1 MNEFCDDDETPARI
15 LYALN
20 SLYIKVSLKLLYLF
34 KIYTCIYIHSLASSF
49 LFLGL
54 LTSSAQILCEGVSCF
69 SQFRKERE
77 KETFCCVFFFKCT
90 FRVSNPNLFYLRERV
105 FLFFGKDMKK
115 CHSLESLFCLSV
127 MWKCSLDLD
136 FTRVNFLSRSVEIM
150 C

>member
-1 MNEFCDDDETPARI
+1 MR
-15 LYALN
+15 
-20 SLYIKVSLKLLYLF
+20 
-34 KIYTCIYIHSLASSF
+34 
-49 LFLGL
+49 GL
-54 LTSSAQILCEGVSCF
+54 VAFQK
-69 SQFRKERE
+69 RKR
-77 KETFCCVFFFKCT
+77 KKRFAAFFFLKCT

>member
-1 MNEFCDDDETPARI
+1 MR
-15 LYALN
+15 
-20 SLYIKVSLKLLYLF
+20 
-34 KIYTCIYIHSLASSF
+34 
-49 LFLGL
+49 GL
-54 LTSSAQILCEGVSCF
+54 VAFQK
-69 SQFRKERE
+69 RKR
-77 KETFCCVFFFKCT
+77 KKRFAAFFFFKCT

>member
-1 MNEFCDDDETPARI
+1 MRGLVAFP
-15 LYALN
+15 N
-20 SLYIKVSLKLLYLF
+20 SEKK
-34 KIYTCIYIHSLASSF
+34 
-49 LFLGL
+49 
-54 LTSSAQILCEGVSCF
+54 
-69 SQFRKERE
+69 E
-77 KETFCCVFFFKCT
+77 KETFCCCVFLKNVL
-90 FRVSNPNLFYLRERV
+90 RVSNPNLFYLRERV

>member
-1 MNEFCDDDETPARI
+1 MLPIIQEERG
-15 LYALN
+15 
-20 SLYIKVSLKLLYLF
+20 KRLL
-34 KIYTCIYIHSLASSF
+34 
-49 LFLGL
+49 
-54 LTSSAQILCEGVSCF
+54 
-69 SQFRKERE
+69 
-77 KETFCCVFFFKCT
+77 CVFFKNVL
-90 FRVSNPNLFYLRERV
+90 RVSNPNLFYLRERV

>member
-1 MNEFCDDDETPARI
+1 MRGLVAFP
-15 LYALN
+15 N
-20 SLYIKVSLKLLYLF
+20 SEKK
-34 KIYTCIYIHSLASSF
+34 
-49 LFLGL
+49 
-54 LTSSAQILCEGVSCF
+54 
-69 SQFRKERE
+69 E
-77 KETFCCVFFFKCT
+77 KETFCCVFLKNVL
-90 FRVSNPNLFYLRERV
+90 RVSNPNLFYLRERV

>member
-1 MNEFCDDDETPARI
+1 VRGLVAFP
-15 LYALN
+15 N
-20 SLYIKVSLKLLYLF
+20 SEKK
-34 KIYTCIYIHSLASSF
+34 
-49 LFLGL
+49 
-54 LTSSAQILCEGVSCF
+54 
-69 SQFRKERE
+69 E
-77 KETFCCVFFFKCT
+77 KETFCCVFLKNVL
-90 FRVSNPNLFYLRERV
+90 RVSNPNLFYLRERV

>member
-1 MNEFCDDDETPARI
+1 MTTTTMTLTTMTTTKRRCFFR
-15 LYALN
+15 
-20 SLYIKVSLKLLYLF
+20 
-34 KIYTCIYIHSLASSF
+34 ASSF

-54 LTSSAQILCEGVSCF
+54 LTSSAQIVCVGVSCF
-69 SQFRKERE
+69 SEKKE
-77 KETFCCVFFFKCT
+77 KETFCCVFLKNVL
-90 FRVSNPNLFYLRERV
+90 RVSNPNLFYLRERV

>member
-1 MNEFCDDDETPARI
+1 M
-15 LYALN
+15 
-20 SLYIKVSLKLLYLF
+20 LF
-34 KIYTCIYIHSLASSF
+34 PEK
-49 LFLGL
+49 
-54 LTSSAQILCEGVSCF
+54 
-69 SQFRKERE
+69 KE
-77 KETFCCVFFFKCT
+77 KETFCCVFLKNVL
-90 FRVSNPNLFYLRERV
+90 RVSNPNLFYLRERV

>member
-54 LTSSAQILCEGVSCF
+54 LTSSAQIVCEGVSCF

-77 KETFCCVFFFKCT
+77 KETFCCVFFLNVL
-90 FRVSNPNLFYLRERV
+90 RVSNPNLFYLRERV

>member
-1 MNEFCDDDETPARI
+1 LLFPIQKRKRKKRFA
-15 LYALN
+15 AFF
-20 SLYIKVSLKLLYLF
+20 LKNVL
-34 KIYTCIYIHSLASSF
+34 
-49 LFLGL
+49 
-54 LTSSAQILCEGVSCF
+54 
-69 SQFRKERE
+69 
-77 KETFCCVFFFKCT
+77 
-90 FRVSNPNLFYLRERV
+90 RVSNPNLFYLRERV